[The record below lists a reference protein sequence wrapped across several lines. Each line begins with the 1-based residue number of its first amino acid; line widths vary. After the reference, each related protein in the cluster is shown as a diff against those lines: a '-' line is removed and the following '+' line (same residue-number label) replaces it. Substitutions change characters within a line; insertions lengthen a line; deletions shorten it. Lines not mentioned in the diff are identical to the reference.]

1 MRCVWCVH
9 DDDQHGCKRATSQ
22 VPAEIILPGLRGP
35 SRMRASQNN
44 LQFTILAEMS
54 CALHKVL
61 SRSPSTL
68 HDNNDNHAKHG
79 TTKQLS
85 STKYQ
90 HLGSDPTIFRGHP
103 HPESPCRNT
112 SPSNIAR
119 TTSTA
124 TSQAFIEAASALH
137 LFSGSENL

>member
-9 DDDQHGCKRATSQ
+9 DDDQHGCKHATSQ

-44 LQFTILAEMS
+44 LQSTILAEMS
-54 CALHKVL
+54 CALHQVL

-68 HDNNDNHAKHG
+68 HDNDNHAKHG

-103 HPESPCRNT
+103 HPEYSCRNT
-112 SPSNIAR
+112 SPPNIACNI
-119 TTSTA
+119 STI
-124 TSQAFIEAASALH
+124 TSQTCI
-137 LFSGSENL
+137 